1 MEYRPFPDER
11 SDEFDAFMRYAFSPP
26 RARTT
31 PRRPTTTTPSPTRGA
46 CSTPTTTRSRSART
60 TLSRCGSAAPTARSP
75 GSPRSRPAGT
85 SPAGERR
92 PHAPGVADGVPRP
105 GRLRLDAVAL
115 RMPSTPATA
124 GRPRAA
130 IATSPRPRSARVR
143 RRPDRDRG
151 RRRRSFRP
159 LDEDDYAAVKP
170 VIAAM
175 ADRYDLTMD
184 WTEEWWRERAPRM
197 EDRPVRLR
205 LGARRGPPRI
215 CAYSFDDD
223 ADDAD
228 ETVMRV
234 TDVAAADDEA
244 WFQLLRF
251 VRNHDDSQVAEVR
264 IQAPP
269 DAPLLDLVEDP
280 APSTARSEPGRW
292 SGSSMPPPPRSLDPR
307 SGDPETA
314 FSLSVSDPLVDWNDE
329 TFRVAVADGTVAVE
343 PTVDGEVDKS
353 EVDGAEAAD
362 AAIDIG
368 TLAAAVRR
376 LHVGRRGG
384 PERRARS
391 RFRAR
396 RRFARC
402 SRRGRRTFARGSDPA
417 AKSTGRAFIRGPP
430 TTRHEFPRRPTRRR
444 PRGAARRA

>member
-11 SDEFDAFMRYAFSPP
+11 SDEFDAFMRYAFSPAEGP
-26 RARTT
+26 YDPEEADDHDTIAD
-31 PRRPTTTTPSPTRGA
+31 TRGLFDTDDDPVA
-46 CSTPTTTRSRSART
+46 VCAHHSFSLRIRGADREVAG
-60 TLSRCGSAAPTARSP
+60 LS
-75 GSPRSRPAGT
+75 
-85 SPAGERR
+85 
-92 PHAPGVADGVPRP
+92 
-105 GRLRLDAVAL
+105 AVASPPEHRRQGNVGRML
-115 RMPSTPATA
+115 RESLTEYRDRGVFVSTLWPFEYPFYASYGWATASRYRYLTAPPDQLGFVDDLIATA
-124 GRPRAA
+124 GDDA
-130 IATSPRPRSARVR
+130 
-143 RRPDRDRG
+143 G
-151 RRRRSFRP
+151 SFRP

-184 WTEEWWRERAPRM
+184 WTEEWWRERALQGWKTDPFVYGWER
-197 EDRPVRLR
+197 DGDLR
-205 LGARRGPPRI
+205 GI

-251 VRNHDDSQVAEVR
+251 VRNHDSQVAEVR

-280 APSTARSEPGRW
+280 RAVDCEIRTGPMVRLVDAATALEA
-292 SGSSMPPPPRSLDPR
+292 LDP
-307 SGDPETA
+307 DPEIETA

-368 TLAAAVRR
+368 TLSQLYVGYTSVDEAVRSDG
-376 LHVGRRGG
+376 LAVGSALADDL
-384 PERRARS
+384 RAV
-391 RFRAR
+391 FPP
-396 RRFARC
+396 
-402 SRRGRRTFARGSDPA
+402 RTTHLREGF
-417 AKSTGRAFIRGPP
+417 
-430 TTRHEFPRRPTRRR
+430 
-444 PRGAARRA
+444 